1 MINNKQILLFLK
13 EAKEQ
18 ELIVGKSDETLKRV
32 LDKIEKTGNVEL
44 ELEFSD
50 LMQQIKIEYFN
61 LGYAY
66 RDVEEKEE

>member
-32 LDKIEKTGNVEL
+32 LDKIEKTSNVEL
-44 ELEFSD
+44 ELEISE
-50 LMQQIKIEYFN
+50 LVQQIKIEYFN

>member
-18 ELIVGKSDETLKRV
+18 ELITGKSDETLKGV

-44 ELEFSD
+44 ELEISE
-50 LMQQIKIEYFN
+50 LVQQLKVEYFN

>member
-50 LMQQIKIEYFN
+50 LMQQLKIEYFN
-61 LGYAY
+61 LGYTY

>member
-18 ELIVGKSDETLKRV
+18 ELIVGKSDETLKKV
-32 LDKIEKTGNVEL
+32 MDLIEKTGNVEFEEKIG
-44 ELEFSD
+44 ELVQE
-50 LMQQIKIEYFN
+50 LQIEYFN